1 MQAHSTYLARCE
13 LSPAGYAR
21 LDDIRCRLNW
31 LYNQALEERK
41 TAYEEHGE
49 TLSFYDQ
56 CKWLTQ
62 LRARN
67 QRGLGE
73 LSTGA
78 GRGMLK
84 RLDESFKSFFRRVKA
99 GQSPGFP
106 RFRPLSRCVTI
117 DLTVI
122 SSGTLKG
129 GRIKVKGFPRIK
141 LHCPRGLPAGRPLS
155 LRLTKRGRKW
165 EASLVYEV
173 EKEALEASV
182 KAVGIDL
189 GVRKRMTLSDGKR
202 YQRARRDWQ
211 RRRKLQRA
219 IARGKQGSAT
229 RRKRGAALGRLQRRE
244 FVQERNA
251 CHRATT
257 EIIRANGLV
266 AAEKLKIRNMTRS
279 AKGTLDAPGKNV
291 PQKRGLNREILSQ
304 NWSLLRSQLKY
315 KAAWAGREYVE
326 VDPKFTSQDC
336 SRCHARNDP
345 GRSETYRCAACGLVL
360 DRDVNA
366 AINIL
371 AAGVLAAG
379 ASTWAAGPGV
389 APESY
394 AEAA

>member
-1 MQAHSTYLARCE
+1 MQAQTTYLARCE

-21 LDDIRCRLNW
+21 LDDIRSRLNW

-67 QRGLGE
+67 EHGLGE

-78 GRGMLK
+78 GRGILK

-99 GQSPGFP
+99 GQTPGFP

-122 SSGTLKG
+122 TTGTLKG
-129 GRIKVKGFPRIK
+129 GRIKVKGFPRIN
-141 LHCPRGLPAGRPLS
+141 LSRVLPAGRPLS
-155 LRLTKRGRKW
+155 IRLTKRGRKW

-173 EKEALEASV
+173 EKEALEPSV

-189 GVRKRMTLSDGKR
+189 GVRKRMTLSEGRR

-219 IARGKQGSAT
+219 IARCKKGSKT
-229 RRKRGAALGRLQRRE
+229 RRKRVAALGRLQRRE

-257 EIIRANGLV
+257 AIMRENGLV
-266 AAEKLKIRNMTRS
+266 AVEKLRVQNMTR
-279 AKGTLDAPGKNV
+279 
-291 PQKRGLNREILSQ
+291 KRKHKRRLNREILSQ

-326 VDPKFTSQDC
+326 VNPKFTSQDC
-336 SRCHARNDP
+336 SRCHARNNP
-345 GRSETYRCAACGLVL
+345 KRSETYRCAACGLVI

-379 ASTWAAGPGV
+379 ALTWANGPGV

-394 AEAA
+394 AEGA

>member
-21 LDDIRCRLNW
+21 LDNIRCRLNW

-41 TAYEEHGE
+41 TAYEEHDE
-49 TLSFYDQ
+49 TLSFYGQ

-67 QRGLGE
+67 ERGLGE

-78 GRGMLK
+78 SRGMLK
-84 RLDESFKSFFRRVKA
+84 RLDEAFKSFFRRVKA
-99 GQSPGFP
+99 GQTPGYP
-106 RFRPLSRCVTI
+106 RFRPLGRCVTI
-117 DLTVI
+117 DLTTI
-122 SSGTLKG
+122 STGTLKN

-141 LHCPRGLPAGRPLS
+141 IHAHRELPNTVPQS
-155 LRLTKRGRKW
+155 IRLTKRGRQW
-165 EASLVYEV
+165 TASMVYEV
-173 EKEALEASV
+173 EKAPLEPSA

-189 GVRKRMTLSDGKR
+189 GVRKRMTLSDGTR
-202 YQRARRDWQ
+202 HPRATRDWKAV
-211 RRRKLQRA
+211 RKLRRA
-219 IARGKQGSAT
+219 IARGKKGSST
-229 RRKRGAALGRLQRRE
+229 RRKRIAQLARLQRRE

-266 AAEKLKIRNMTRS
+266 AAERLKIRNMTRS
-279 AKGTLDAPGKNV
+279 AKGTVESPGKNV
-291 PQKRGLNREILSQ
+291 PQKGGLNREILSQ